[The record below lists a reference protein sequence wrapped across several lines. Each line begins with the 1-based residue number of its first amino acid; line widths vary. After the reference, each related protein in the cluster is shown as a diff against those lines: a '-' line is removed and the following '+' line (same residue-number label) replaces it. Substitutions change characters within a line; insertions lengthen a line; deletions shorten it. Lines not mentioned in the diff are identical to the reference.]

1 MHIYIVAA
9 SDAEQ
14 DAERRKRW
22 GDYWFKDSLGYALE
36 GLGHTVTDDLAQ
48 AQVLINCHGA
58 SLARLPEWTF
68 NVLWVIGHPDAV
80 TPAECH
86 EYDAVFVE
94 SAQFTEHLR
103 EQGVTCEHLP
113 GASDFVPMDL
123 PKTHDTIFVG
133 NVRGAGH
140 PGRHSRECIDALNGN
155 YDGLE
160 VWGEGWD
167 WLPEGVWQGEYYP
180 HEQLN
185 ELYCSSQTILNDT
198 HTDMQRWG
206 MQNPREYDL
215 RAITGESVP
224 TFVDCAE
231 RIVEVARPL
240 EGLDIGCGARKRPRL
255 TGVDLTPS
263 PGVLTYN
270 LKKGLPPKF
279 REGLDVIVAD
289 NILEHI
295 NNLIG
300 LMNSCRKA
308 LLPDGRMHI
317 RVPSATTSAAFQDP
331 THVRYF
337 VPETFDYFN
346 VAHLRWREYGRT
358 YGIKPWRVVYNRM
371 ADNRFI
377 DVLMR
382 PAEEPSA

>member
-22 GDYWFKDSLGYALE
+22 GDYWFKDSLGKALE

-68 NVLWVIGHPDAV
+68 NVLWIIGHPDAV
-80 TPAECH
+80 TASECH
-86 EYDAVFVE
+86 EYDAVFAE

-103 EQGVTCEHLP
+103 EQDVACEHLP

-155 YDGLE
+155 YGGLE

-167 WLPEGVWQGEYYP
+167 WLPEGVWQGEYFP

-185 ELYCSSQTILNDT
+185 ALYASSQTILNDT

-215 RAITGESVP
+215 RAITGEIVP

-231 RIVEVARPL
+231 RIVEVAYPL
-240 EGLDIGCGARKRPRL
+240 KGIDLGCGKHKRPQL
-255 TGVDLTPS
+255 QGVDNAVSGENILDADIEQ
-263 PGVLTYN
+263 
-270 LKKGLPPKF
+270 GLECEAPF
-279 REGLDVIVAD
+279 LDVIVAD

-295 NNLIG
+295 NNLIP
-300 LMNSCRKA
+300 LMNDCHDA
-308 LLPDGRMHI
+308 LHSTGRMHI

-331 THVRYF
+331 THVRFF

-346 VAHLRWREYGRT
+346 VAHMRWREYGCT
-358 YGIKPWRVVYNRM
+358 YGIKPWHVVYNRM

-377 DVLMR
+377 QVMLR
-382 PAEEPSA
+382 PAEGPSA